1 MSWGKGLSRQVLFV
15 LTLLVPVQVPAQQ
28 ATLTLVNA
36 PATLSTPTAA
46 DYNAGFVAEPTGI
59 TFLVGLSGGGNTA
72 RTTIVSIRST
82 ATTMGATKP
91 IGDLQWRRA
100 DLGTWNSV
108 TTNNVVVQ
116 TVTPFRRNDPPWSN
130 TIFFRALL
138 SWTADPPGSYSAPLV
153 VTLTVTTP

>member
-1 MSWGKGLSRQVLFV
+1 VLFV
-15 LTLLVPVQVPAQQ
+15 LALLVPVQVRAQQ
-28 ATLTLVNA
+28 ATLTLISA

-46 DYNAGFVAEPTGI
+46 DYNAGFVVGLTGI
-59 TFLVGLSGGGNTA
+59 TFTVDLAGGANTP